1 MPLDRRSLVTQNP
14 AAASLARISH
24 RQPGFTSYIYDSS
37 AGAGSWVYVTFSRF
51 YYTRRA
57 FPPHLIQSL
66 DTFFPLEL
74 ILDIRISGEGLPM
87 ATMAYLVRRMMM

>member
-1 MPLDRRSLVTQNP
+1 MGVCYLFSILSYPLYIPPPSDSVVT
-14 AAASLARISH
+14 
-24 RQPGFTSYIYDSS
+24 
-37 AGAGSWVYVTFSRF
+37 
-51 YYTRRA
+51 
-57 FPPHLIQSL
+57 L